1 MVLSPPGL
9 SRGVMVNTAT
19 YSCLLASMKLVECEC
34 MLFSFFYVKKQLAES
49 DVLWMNEDKTRW
61 AGSFSEKLT
70 RQNLL
75 DHGCCRHSC
84 EFSEMYKIAIKA
96 LQPALIKLDTE
107 TAEKQ
112 P

>member
-1 MVLSPPGL
+1 MRMHAVQFL
-9 SRGVMVNTAT
+9 
-19 YSCLLASMKLVECEC
+19 
-34 MLFSFFYVKKQLAES
+34 YVKKQLAES

-70 RQNLL
+70 RQNPF
-75 DHGCCRHSC
+75 DHGCCRHLC
-84 EFSEMYKIAIKA
+84 EFSEMDKIAIKA
-96 LQPALIKLDTE
+96 WQTALSKLDTE